1 MATTQE
7 MATHHE
13 SHVKEWNDKCTKF
26 ETLLSTHTL
35 KSKDASHNVGLLEG
49 RLTTLEKEVMLEEQD
64 ITSLSCYLVS

>member
-13 SHVKEWNDKCTKF
+13 SHAKEWNNKCTKF

-35 KSKDASHNVGLLEG
+35 EAKDASDNVGLLEG
-49 RLTTLEKEVMLEEQD
+49 RLTTLEKEAMLEEQD
-64 ITSLSCYLVS
+64 IVSFFCFIE

>member
-13 SHVKEWNDKCTKF
+13 SHAKERNNKCTKL

-35 KSKDASHNVGLLEG
+35 EAKDALDNVELLEG
-49 RLTTLEKEVMLEEQD
+49 RPTMLEK
-64 ITSLSCYLVS
+64 

>member
-13 SHVKEWNDKCTKF
+13 SHVKEWNDKCMKF

-35 KSKDASHNVGLLEG
+35 KSKDASDNVGLLEG

-64 ITSLSCYLVS
+64 ITSLSCYLVL